1 MSQVLAQSFF
11 QRGALE
17 LAPALLGKTLI
28 AILGWLVVQ
37 CSTLRLH
44 PVPHGTLALCFIL
57 SRVTRDIN
65 GRAFYDYYGF
75 I

>member
-1 MSQVLAQSFF
+1 MAYVPTVLT
-11 QRGALE
+11 GH
-17 LAPALLGKTLI
+17 PALTLI
-28 AILGWLVVQ
+28 AILGWLVVP
-37 CSTLRLH
+37 CSALRLH